1 VDAFKK
7 HFFWNATSVAFSNKK
22 NTPARG
28 AFAKQTQQQR
38 TAPEEQRRC
47 TAANADASGMA
58 MAPASSCIKELEC
71 TIA

>member
-1 VDAFKK
+1 MPSKSI
-7 HFFWNATSVAFSNKK
+7 FFGTQLPWLFQIKK